1 MMITL
6 SRLYPDPARARAV
19 IAELK
24 AGGLPEDD
32 IGVISAAR
40 GDNRPMA
47 NAGMN
52 NSGDAV
58 DRDRDGRDDRGEAA
72 GKGAAVGAAVGI
84 LAGLSAFALPG
95 VGTVAAAGWL
105 TAALAGAVAG
115 GATGGI
121 VGALVESGIDENDAA
136 EYADGIKR
144 GGTLVTVRVMAQD
157 RDHYEDILSLS
168 GVRPSA
174 GYDPDGMP
182 VQMRDLGQGVAKG
195 S

>member
-1 MMITL
+1 MITL
-6 SRLYPDPARARAV
+6 SRLYSDPARARTV
-19 IAELK
+19 IDELK
-24 AGGLPEDD
+24 AEGLPEDD

-40 GDNRPMA
+40 GDNHPMV
-47 NAGMN
+47 NAGMHN
-52 NSGDAV
+52 ADDAI

-72 GKGAAVGAAVGI
+72 GKGAAVGAAAGI
-84 LAGLSAFALPG
+84 LAGLGAFALPG

-136 EYADGIKR
+136 EYADGIRR
-144 GGTLVTVRVMAQD
+144 GGTLVTVRVMGQD
-157 RDHYEDILSLS
+157 RDHYEDILSFA
-168 GVRPSA
+168 GPRHGA
-174 GYDPDGMP
+174 EGYDPDGMP
-182 VQMRDLGQGVAKG
+182 VQMRDLNQGVAKR